1 MQEKQNSNTVQTPI
15 ADRESLFHPF
25 KTPPKTTDHW
35 KDIYIARKSLF
46 GQKHANVQWRN
57 SGLFS
62 QICNN
67 DVYQQGPAGK
77 NTWENIDPLLVNNHQ
92 QQVANHIHGC
102 DMLNALK

>member
-46 GQKHANVQWRN
+46 GQKHGQCAMEKQW
-57 SGLFS
+57 SF
-62 QICNN
+62 Q
-67 DVYQQGPAGK
+67 P
-77 NTWENIDPLLVNNHQ
+77 
-92 QQVANHIHGC
+92 
-102 DMLNALK
+102 DM